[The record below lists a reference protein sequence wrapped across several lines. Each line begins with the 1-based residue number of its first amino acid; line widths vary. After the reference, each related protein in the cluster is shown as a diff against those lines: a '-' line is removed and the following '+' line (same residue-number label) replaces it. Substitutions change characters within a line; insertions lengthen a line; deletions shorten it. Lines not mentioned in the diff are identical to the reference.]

1 MKARPKI
8 IHNLTR
14 FFLLL
19 GVGAAVFAQGPP
31 RRQGPDMGFPPGP
44 GGGSVIRFVGQVVKG
59 APFSGT
65 GVTTFSETLSNGNT
79 ITRAN
84 CVKIYRDADG
94 RTRREETPN
103 SSACSAT
110 PRFIVITDPVA
121 GTESILNPANNT
133 YRQFK
138 LRTPPNAGANRP
150 PHAPGGNAANVQTGP
165 ATPPTITVPGTAL
178 VANGTQTTI
187 TIPAGQIGN
196 AQPIV
201 ITSTRYFSSDLQV
214 VVSST
219 RMDPLRGNTSY
230 TLTNVSTNA
239 PDPSLFTIPAGYTL
253 QQGPG
258 GRGLGKAQQEW
269 LHRDGR

>member
-8 IHNLTR
+8 IDNLTR
-14 FFLLL
+14 FFTLL
-19 GVGAAVFAQGPP
+19 GVGAVVFAQGP

-44 GGGSVIRFVGQVVKG
+44 GERFVGQVVKG
-59 APFSGT
+59 APFSGI

-79 ITRAN
+79 ITRAS

-110 PRFIVITDPVA
+110 PQLIVITDPVA

-138 LRTPPNAGANRP
+138 LRTPPPNAGTNRP
-150 PHAPGGNAANVQTGP
+150 PHPPGSNAANVQTGP

-230 TLTNVSTNA
+230 NLTNVSTSA

-253 QQGPG
+253 RQGPG

-269 LHRDGR
+269 FHRDNR